1 MGRMGNPRD
10 SEDEVPGMIP
20 AADQTIV
27 FGTLIIALALF
38 IHGRVRYDIVALL
51 ALFTVTITGVVGWD
65 TAFLG
70 FANPAVITVA
80 AILVISRGLQN
91 AGLIEMITRGLSRV
105 GDRPMVQVS
114 ALTGLVT
121 AFSAFMNNVGAL
133 ALLMPVSIR
142 RARKSGLSPSTL
154 LLPLAF
160 GSCLGGLITL
170 IGTPPNIIIAT
181 YRAQY
186 GGEPFTMFD
195 FTPVGLGVALAGFIF
210 IALIGWRLVPTRP
223 GSASREDMFEVK
235 DYLTEVRATESSKFT
250 GSSIQDVEKMTG
262 ADVTIVEL
270 VRGESIL
277 PSFYRT
283 VTVSPGDIL
292 IVRADSSDLKAF
304 IDHSGFELVED
315 VEVKKESLGFG
326 DVILMEATVR
336 PDSPVIGRTVQEI
349 DIRRRFDVN
358 LFAVARQGEQL
369 RERLHGIRF
378 KGGDVILLQ
387 GTSGTLLEA
396 MKTLGCLPLA
406 ERGLKIGT
414 PRRILLAVGIFGI
427 SVLITALGL
436 VPVQIIFPLAAV
448 AMVLMSL
455 VPLREIY
462 ESIDWPIIVLLGALI
477 PVGQALDST
486 GGARLIASSL
496 LVLHGYLSV
505 ITLLVILMAATML
518 ISNIINNAAT
528 AVLMAPIGVSLAT
541 GLGASTDAFLMAIA
555 IGASTPF
562 LTPIGHQ
569 SNMLVMGPGGFR
581 FGDYWRLGLPLS
593 VIVIAV
599 SVPLIL
605 HFWPV

>member
-1 MGRMGNPRD
+1 
-10 SEDEVPGMIP
+10 
-20 AADQTIV
+20 
-27 FGTLIIALALF
+27 
-38 IHGRVRYDIVALL
+38 
-51 ALFTVTITGVVGWD
+51 
-65 TAFLG
+65 
-70 FANPAVITVA
+70 
-80 AILVISRGLQN
+80 
-91 AGLIEMITRGLSRV
+91 
-105 GDRPMVQVS
+105 
-114 ALTGLVT
+114 
-121 AFSAFMNNVGAL
+121 
-133 ALLMPVSIR
+133 
-142 RARKSGLSPSTL
+142 
-154 LLPLAF
+154 
-160 GSCLGGLITL
+160 
-170 IGTPPNIIIAT
+170 
-181 YRAQY
+181 
-186 GGEPFTMFD
+186 
-195 FTPVGLGVALAGFIF
+195 
-210 IALIGWRLVPTRP
+210 
-223 GSASREDMFEVK
+223 
-235 DYLTEVRATESSKFT
+235 
-250 GSSIQDVEKMTG
+250 
-262 ADVTIVEL
+262 
-270 VRGESIL
+270 
-277 PSFYRT
+277 
-283 VTVSPGDIL
+283 
-292 IVRADSSDLKAF
+292 
-304 IDHSGFELVED
+304 
-315 VEVKKESLGFG
+315 
-326 DVILMEATVR
+326 
-336 PDSPVIGRTVQEI
+336 
-349 DIRRRFDVN
+349 
-358 LFAVARQGEQL
+358 
-369 RERLHGIRF
+369 
-378 KGGDVILLQ
+378 
-387 GTSGTLLEA
+387 

-462 ESIDWPIIVLLGALI
+462 ESIDWPVIVLLGALI

-486 GGARLIASSL
+486 GGARMIASSL

-599 SVPLIL
+599 GVPLIL

>member
-1 MGRMGNPRD
+1 
-10 SEDEVPGMIP
+10 MIP

-27 FGTLIIALALF
+27 FGTIIIALALF

-65 TAFLG
+65 AAFLG

-105 GDRPMVQVS
+105 GDRPTVQVS

-160 GSCLGGLITL
+160 GSVLGGLITL

-195 FTPVGLGVALAGFIF
+195 YTPVGLGVALAGFFF
-210 IALIGWRLVPTRP
+210 IALIGWRLVPTRS

-250 GSSIQDVEKMTG
+250 GSSIQDVEKITG
-262 ADVTIVEL
+262 ADVTIIEL
-270 VRGESIL
+270 IRGESIV
-277 PSFYRT
+277 PSFYHT
-283 VTVSPGDIL
+283 VTVRPGDIL
-292 IVRADSSDLKAF
+292 MVRADSSDLKAF
-304 IDHSGFELVED
+304 IDHSGFELVENA
-315 VEVKKESLGFG
+315 EVKKESLGSG
-326 DVILMEATVR
+326 DMTLMEATVR

-349 DIRRRFDVN
+349 DMRRRFGIN
-358 LFAVARQGEQL
+358 LLAVARQGEQL
-369 RERLHGIRF
+369 RARLHGIRF

-387 GTSGTLLEA
+387 GTSGTLLET

-462 ESIDWPIIVLLGALI
+462 ESVDWPVIVLLGALI
-477 PVGQALDST
+477 PVGQALEST
-486 GGARLIASSL
+486 GGARLIASAL
-496 LVLHGYLSV
+496 LVLQGYLSV

-555 IGASTPF
+555 VGASTPF

-599 SVPLIL
+599 GVPLIL

>member
-1 MGRMGNPRD
+1 MGNPRD

>member
-1 MGRMGNPRD
+1 
-10 SEDEVPGMIP
+10 MIP

-170 IGTPPNIIIAT
+170 IGTPPNIIIAA

>member
-1 MGRMGNPRD
+1 
-10 SEDEVPGMIP
+10 MIP

-121 AFSAFMNNVGAL
+121 TFSAFMNNVGAL

-210 IALIGWRLVPTRP
+210 IALIGWRLVPTRS
-223 GSASREDMFEVK
+223 GSASREDMFEVN
-235 DYLTEVRATESSKFT
+235 DYLTEVRATEASKFT

-304 IDHSGFELVED
+304 IDHSGFELVEN

-378 KGGDVILLQ
+378 KGGRHPAPGDIRHF
-387 GTSGTLLEA
+387 A
-396 MKTLGCLPLA
+396 
-406 ERGLKIGT
+406 
-414 PRRILLAVGIFGI
+414 
-427 SVLITALGL
+427 
-436 VPVQIIFPLAAV
+436 
-448 AMVLMSL
+448 
-455 VPLREIY
+455 
-462 ESIDWPIIVLLGALI
+462 
-477 PVGQALDST
+477 
-486 GGARLIASSL
+486 GGDEDAGMPSSC
-496 LVLHGYLSV
+496 
-505 ITLLVILMAATML
+505 
-518 ISNIINNAAT
+518 
-528 AVLMAPIGVSLAT
+528 
-541 GLGASTDAFLMAIA
+541 
-555 IGASTPF
+555 
-562 LTPIGHQ
+562 
-569 SNMLVMGPGGFR
+569 
-581 FGDYWRLGLPLS
+581 
-593 VIVIAV
+593 
-599 SVPLIL
+599 
-605 HFWPV
+605 

>member
-1 MGRMGNPRD
+1 
-10 SEDEVPGMIP
+10 MIP

-27 FGTLIIALALF
+27 FGTIIIALALF

-65 TAFLG
+65 AAFLG

-91 AGLIEMITRGLSRV
+91 AGLIEMITRGLTRV
-105 GDRPMVQVS
+105 GDRPTVQLS

-142 RARKSGLSPSTL
+142 RARESGLSPSTL

-170 IGTPPNIIIAT
+170 IGTPPNIIIAA

-270 VRGESIL
+270 VRGESIV

-304 IDHSGFELVED
+304 IDHSGFELVENF
-315 VEVKKESLGFG
+315 VVKKEALGSG

-477 PVGQALDST
+477 PVGQALDSS

-528 AVLMAPIGVSLAT
+528 AVLMAPIGVSLAS

-569 SNMLVMGPGGFR
+569 SNTLVMGPGGFR

-599 SVPLIL
+599 GVPLIL

>member
-1 MGRMGNPRD
+1 
-10 SEDEVPGMIP
+10 MIP

-427 SVLITALGL
+427 SVLITGLGL

>member
-1 MGRMGNPRD
+1 
-10 SEDEVPGMIP
+10 MIP

-27 FGTLIIALALF
+27 FGTIIIALALF

-65 TAFLG
+65 AAFLG

-105 GDRPMVQVS
+105 GDRPTVQVS

-250 GSSIQDVEKMTG
+250 GSSIQDIEKVTG

-270 VRGESIL
+270 IRGESIV

-283 VTVSPGDIL
+283 VNVRPGDIL
-292 IVRADSSDLKAF
+292 IVRADSSDLKSF
-304 IDHSGFELVED
+304 IDHSGFELVENA
-315 VEVKKESLGFG
+315 EVKKESLGSG
-326 DVILMEATVR
+326 DVTLMEATVR

-349 DIRRRFDVN
+349 DIRQRFGVN
-358 LFAVARQGEQL
+358 LLAVARQGEQL

-427 SVLITALGL
+427 SVMIAALGL
-436 VPVQIIFPLAAV
+436 VPLQIIFPLAAV

-462 ESIDWPIIVLLGALI
+462 ESIDWPVIVLLGALI

-486 GGARLIASSL
+486 GGARLITSSL
-496 LVLHGYLSV
+496 LVLQSYLSV

-518 ISNIINNAAT
+518 VSNIINNAAT

-569 SNMLVMGPGGFR
+569 SNTLVMGPGGLR

>member
-1 MGRMGNPRD
+1 
-10 SEDEVPGMIP
+10 MIP

-27 FGTLIIALALF
+27 FGTIIIALALF

-65 TAFLG
+65 AAFLG

-170 IGTPPNIIIAT
+170 IGTPPNIIIAA

-304 IDHSGFELVED
+304 IDHSGFELVEN
-315 VEVKKESLGFG
+315 VVVKKEALGSG

-477 PVGQALDST
+477 PVGQALDSS

-528 AVLMAPIGVSLAT
+528 AVLMAPIGVSLAS

-599 SVPLIL
+599 GVPLIL